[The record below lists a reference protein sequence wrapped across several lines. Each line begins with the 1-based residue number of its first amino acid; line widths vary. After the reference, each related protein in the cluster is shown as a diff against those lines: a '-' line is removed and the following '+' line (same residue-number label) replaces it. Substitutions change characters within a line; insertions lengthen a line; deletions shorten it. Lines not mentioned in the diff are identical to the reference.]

1 MQSSES
7 IFNLSSFCLA
17 VAENFTDLS
26 LFVPAGLAPTD
37 NILYNLTLLFPQNA
51 NPSRVDSFATVL
63 PMFNQ
68 QFGSFDGDVDFQEV
82 SIEGAASRVTVD
94 SIRAKRILVD
104 TSLESVKGTFHA
116 HSSLVIS
123 TIMAPI
129 VANISLY
136 NDPQCQFP
144 TTLDVHTG
152 NSNLTANV
160 TMLARNKNPPMRPNF
175 IANLRT
181 FSGHLSTNF
190 LHDPASSPTALQLH
204 AFNDLGPSNVTLD
217 NLFQGIFQVSTKQAF
232 ASVTQGSASVPD
244 PSGSEGQR
252 TMVTNLNS
260 TERLYGWIGWGQES
274 VWNGYQ
280 QGEVL
285 VDTSLA
291 DVALTLLG

>member
-1 MQSSES
+1 
-7 IFNLSSFCLA
+7 
-17 VAENFTDLS
+17 
-26 LFVPAGLAPTD
+26 
-37 NILYNLTLLFPQNA
+37 
-51 NPSRVDSFATVL
+51 
-63 PMFNQ
+63 
-68 QFGSFDGDVDFQEV
+68 
-82 SIEGAASRVTVD
+82 
-94 SIRAKRILVD
+94 
-104 TSLESVKGTFHA
+104 
-116 HSSLVIS
+116 
-123 TIMAPI
+123 
-129 VANISLY
+129 
-136 NDPQCQFP
+136 
-144 TTLDVHTG
+144 
-152 NSNLTANV
+152 
-160 TMLARNKNPPMRPNF
+160 MRPNF